1 MQKNTKEDARIAAAV
16 RDHLDRQGQP
26 TKGVT
31 ATAYD
36 GVVSLTGVVANE
48 TVRRDLVIA
57 TGKID
62 GVVRVND
69 ELTLRQ

>member
-16 RDHLDRQGQP
+16 RDYLDRQGQP

-31 ATAYD
+31 ATAHD